1 MSYLRPAN
9 GRAGWHVRA
18 AHERLAKE
26 RSRWRKAQVAAL
38 GRVQRAGQ
46 RLATACAQGGRS
58 LLQGTSR
65 RALALSPA
73 RAPGRPG
80 RVPRSILCAQN
91 AAVQHAP
98 AMRQHRDARA
108 PAQTSSAHKLHMLRH
123 HGLSAPC
130 GEAHGL
136 LKDECG
142 LAVRHLRLALLLLL
156 SSEAALPSQQ
166 ASGRPRTLPA
176 STATASRGTMAWV
189 CAVWSTT
196 TATRCARAPEDEAEQ
211 QRHQRPVHAHSRRRA
226 RC

>member
-1 MSYLRPAN
+1 
-9 GRAGWHVRA
+9 
-18 AHERLAKE
+18 LAV
-26 RSRWRKAQVAAL
+26 SS
-38 GRVQRAGQ
+38 GQ
-46 RLATACAQGGRS
+46 TSVSQPPTCKGRS
-58 LLQGTSR
+58 QLQGTSR

-108 PAQTSSAHKLHMLRH
+108 LAQTSSARKLHMLRH
-123 HGLSAPC
+123 HGLSVPC

-156 SSEAALPSQQ
+156 LSSEAALPSQQ
-166 ASGRPRTLPA
+166 AIPRPTDAA
-176 STATASRGTMAWV
+176 SEHRDSVQRDYGV
-189 CAVWSTT
+189 CM
-196 TATRCARAPEDEAEQ
+196 
-211 QRHQRPVHAHSRRRA
+211 RRLEHDHRDA
-226 RC
+226 MCKSA